1 MFSLAVKMYF
11 VLSEASD
18 FDSLVSS
25 MELTD
30 HKLNTIRR
38 FNTSSHHPI
47 KTIRYIYILG
57 LQR

>member
-11 VLSEASD
+11 VLSEASV

-25 MELTD
+25 MSLTD

-47 KTIRYIYILG
+47 KTTRYIFI
-57 LQR
+57 RV